1 MAKSPNIDFDDA
13 EIAAL
18 MDELET
24 ELETEKASVEID
36 EKPSKAEPQS
46 EIKAV
51 VDAPA
56 SKVKAEVKDE
66 VEIEEK
72 PVAIENIKEDI
83 PVAEPSEEEVSTS
96 NSEPVEL
103 VSAEAPANPKKKSS
117 EMSFFI
123 DVTEFNKETKLT
135 EATLDKCMIEQAG
148 LRSWYGAQAAYA
160 EAQHDRLKVKFD
172 VLEAGLYDHHRKE
185 LAASGE
191 KVTEKMVENAVK
203 LDSRWL
209 KGKNAVIEAETIAN
223 VNKSLVTSLADRRD
237 MMIQLG
243 ADRRD
248 EYKGAARVLAEREEH
263 SSMASKAKN
272 AAQSALRG
280 LQ

>member
-1 MAKSPNIDFDDA
+1 MTKSPNIDFDDA

-18 MDELET
+18 MSELET

-36 EKPSKAEPQS
+36 
-46 EIKAV
+46 
-51 VDAPA
+51 APA
-56 SKVKAEVKDE
+56 SKARVEAKDE
-66 VEIEEK
+66 VEIKEK
-72 PVAIENIKEDI
+72 PVAVEKVKEDI
-83 PVAEPSEEEVSTS
+83 PVAELAKEEVANF
-96 NSEPVEL
+96 NSEPVDP
-103 VSAEAPANPKKKSS
+103 VSADAPVNPKKKSS

-123 DVTEFNKETKLT
+123 DVAEFNKETKLT
-135 EATLDKCMIEQAG
+135 EATLDTCMIEQAG
-148 LRSWYGAQAAYA
+148 LRAWYGAQAAYA
-160 EAQHDRLKVKFD
+160 EAQYDRLKVKFD
-172 VLEAGLYDHHRKE
+172 VLEASLYDHHRKE

-203 LDSRWL
+203 LDARWL
-209 KGKNAVIEAETIAN
+209 KGKNAVIEAGTIAS
-223 VNKSLVTSLADRRD
+223 VNKGLVASLADRRD

-263 SSMASKAKN
+263 SSMASKAKS